1 MLGQL
6 KKVWINVAPV
16 SLCNRDIEDK
26 AGRRKE
32 ASVAQHECLK
42 WLDSKKSLHH
52 NIIASILINAPQR
65 VNNNFFF

>member
-6 KKVWINVAPV
+6 KKVWINVGPV
-16 SLCNRDIEDK
+16 SLCNRDIKDK

-42 WLDSKKSLHH
+42 
-52 NIIASILINAPQR
+52 
-65 VNNNFFF
+65 